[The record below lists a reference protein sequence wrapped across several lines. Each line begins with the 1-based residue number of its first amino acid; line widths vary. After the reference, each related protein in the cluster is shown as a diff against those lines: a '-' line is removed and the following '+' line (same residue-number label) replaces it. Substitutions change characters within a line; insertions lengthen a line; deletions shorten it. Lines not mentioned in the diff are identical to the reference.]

1 MEGNLDTT
9 NLLLGIMAAV
19 SVLEGLVL
27 IGLAV
32 GAWIAYRRV
41 TTLMTRLEE
50 RQIAPAM
57 VRVNGILDEVKVVAN
72 HVRADTERV
81 EEAIRQT
88 MGRVDDTAH
97 RVRAD
102 VRLKTSWLVGAI
114 RGVRAAFESLRQS
127 DADGR
132 GNDRDPVAPVRT
144 H

>member
-1 MEGNLDTT
+1 MEGNLETT

-19 SVLEGLVL
+19 SVLQGLVL
-27 IGLAV
+27 IGVAV

-41 TTLMTRLEE
+41 TALMISVEE

-57 VRVNGILDEVKVVAN
+57 ARVNGILDEVKVVAN
-72 HVRADTERV
+72 HVRADTERI

-88 MGRVDDTAH
+88 MGRVDHTAQ

-114 RGVRAAFESLRQS
+114 RGVRTALETLRQS
-127 DADGR
+127 DADGG
-132 GNDRDPVAPVRT
+132 GNDRDPIAPLRT